1 MQVNV
6 VDVSSLNTHAAKNG
20 RTYQSI
26 EVMYK
31 NDQNQA
37 QSKKLMSF
45 ANPSVFKA
53 AQSWEKG
60 DVVHVS
66 TEKDANGYWQ
76 WTAVGNADSV
86 QDVRISEDAPTQA
99 KQSATPTRVT
109 GSNYETKEE
118 RADRQV
124 LIVRQSSLSNA
135 VGTLA
140 IAGGK
145 ATANDVISL
154 AKLYEG
160 YVLGGPS
167 EQPSNSDIHE
177 LEEDLSFL

>member
-31 NDQNQA
+31 NDQGQA

-53 AQSWEKG
+53 AQTWQKG

-66 TEKDANGYWQ
+66 SEKDANGYWQ
-76 WTAVGNADSV
+76 WTGIGGDGSV
-86 QDVRISEDAPTQA
+86 
-99 KQSATPTRVT
+99 ATPASKPATGGRVT

-118 RADRQV
+118 RAARQI
-124 LIVRQSSLSNA
+124 LIVRQSSLSSA
-135 VGTLA
+135 VELLGT
-140 IAGGK
+140 GK
-145 ATANDVISL
+145 SVADVIATA
-154 AKLYEG
+154 KQFEE
-160 YVLGGPS
+160 YVFWPTRTAS
-167 EQPSNSDIHE
+167 KRAI
-177 LEEDLSFL
+177 